1 MKNGEFHPPE
11 SEHQCPAPADMNVQY
26 ATSAAQSVPAA
37 TGACFVTSASAA
49 PPAQFGSV
57 AIASSAP
64 IASAISAAVASPAL
78 PAISTMATSGNG
90 ATSGGGGIYA
100 SSHIDPGVP
109 SQHLSL
115 EELGIDME
123 AFPMDLCEQQLEPVT
138 PVTGGVANGQPAA
151 SASVTV
157 ASAAEFMD
165 VDGDWLERLISD
177 ELDHSAPSSAS
188 AVGHYES
195 LHCANNNNNIVGGC
209 DPSIADSLDFF
220 NIDDNDLKIA
230 AELSWDRVDFAT

>member
-26 ATSAAQSVPAA
+26 ATSATQSVPAT
-37 TGACFVTSASAA
+37 TGACFVTTVSAA

-57 AIASSAP
+57 AITSAAP
-64 IASAISAAVASPAL
+64 IASAAVASPAL
-78 PAISTMATSGNG
+78 PAISTMATGGNG
-90 ATSGGGGIYA
+90 ATSGGIYA

-123 AFPMDLCEQQLEPVT
+123 AFPMDLCEQQLEPVA
-138 PVTGGVANGQPAA
+138 PVTGGVANGQPPA

-177 ELDHSAPSSAS
+177 ELDHSAPSSAA

-195 LHCANNNNNIVGGC
+195 LHCAANNNNNNNIMGGC

>member
-11 SEHQCPAPADMNVQY
+11 ADHQCSDMNVQY
-26 ATSAAQSVPAA
+26 AASVVQSIPTTTVSGGSFI
-37 TGACFVTSASAA
+37 TNVTSA
-49 PPAQFGSV
+49 PQAQFGANTTSAVTSVVSV
-57 AIASSAP
+57 AADVPPPVTTTSTDTAGGGYRTNNSS
-64 IASAISAAVASPAL
+64 
-78 PAISTMATSGNG
+78 
-90 ATSGGGGIYA
+90 SGGSSSNGSIYA

-138 PVTGGVANGQPAA
+138 AVGSQPTTAA
-151 SASVTV
+151 AAV
-157 ASAAEFMD
+157 AEFMD

-177 ELDHSAPSSAS
+177 ELDHSAPSSS
-188 AVGHYES
+188 SNSGNYES
-195 LHCANNNNNIVGGC
+195 LHCGGIGNNNNNIISSC
-209 DPSIADSLDFF
+209 DNNITDSLDFF